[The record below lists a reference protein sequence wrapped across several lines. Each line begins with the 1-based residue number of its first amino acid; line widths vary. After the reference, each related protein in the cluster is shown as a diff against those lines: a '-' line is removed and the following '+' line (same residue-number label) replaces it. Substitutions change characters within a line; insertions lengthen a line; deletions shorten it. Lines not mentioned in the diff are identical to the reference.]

1 MSREGWCIHSL
12 LGRRATSSPF
22 FFYSSTFSLFFFL
35 PHWTENVSSKWIH
48 LYHGHILFLQKTSI
62 MLEVRKWIL
71 DFGMSGRVGIKKRIS
86 GPPLTQIQVRKGTHT
101 SGMQPEQG
109 SWLESG
115 AGWGFSPH
123 TPQPGALVQEMT
135 VQTWGKPWVDLHIDP
150 LYSSQNLNEDHKKY
164 SMPCCQTHFDEWY
177 LRKHIIAKSFLD
189 TQMVAGLKVW
199 QRREGGELSKPAHW
213 IELELPGRGRA
224 WCLLVS
230 APDKTTLSQ
239 ALRPNLQDFEVINC
253 PSKFVNRKY
262 SLLVWSQVLSHKKP
276 QMVSVFRTANVK
288 TVRPRNPTPMVFS
301 QCSCLTLKLVVSLPS
316 TYASFRDFQNV
327 PTTLASA
334 SFTTK
339 PWTLV
344 FPN

>member
-1 MSREGWCIHSL
+1 MSREGWCIHNV
-12 LGRRATSSPF
+12 LGRRATSPPF

-62 MLEVRKWIL
+62 MLEVRRWIL
-71 DFGMSGRVGIKKRIS
+71 DFGISGRVGTKKRIS
-86 GPPLTQIQVRKGTHT
+86 GPPLAQIQVEKSRLPRGC
-101 SGMQPEQG
+101 SLSRGLGWRVEQG
-109 SWLESG
+109 GIS
-115 AGWGFSPH
+115 AP
-123 TPQPGALVQEMT
+123 TPLNQVPLCRKWPVH
-135 VQTWGKPWVDLHIDP
+135 TWGKPWVDLHIDP
-150 LYSSQNLNEDHKKY
+150 LYISQNLNEDHKKY
-164 SMPCCQTHFDEWY
+164 SMPCCQAHFDEWY

-213 IELELPGRGRA
+213 IELELSGRGRA

-253 PSKFVNRKY
+253 PSKFVNRKC

-276 QMVSVFRTANVK
+276 QIVSVFRTANVK
-288 TVRPRNPTPMVFS
+288 TVRSKNPAPMFFS
-301 QCSCLTLKLVVSLPS
+301 PCFCFTLKLVVPLPS
-316 TYASFRDFQNV
+316 TYTSFRDFQNV

-334 SFTTK
+334 SLTAK